1 MKKWNYIFLKKNNE
15 FGFFVK
21 ILYLNKLD
29 EKTLLSF
36 IFLNLFS
43 ILIVN
48 LTGAGKFNFFFKKI
62 FWLRSFKVKDIR
74 IITIGLTA

>member
-1 MKKWNYIFLKKNNE
+1 MNEKMKLYFLKKNNE

-62 FWLRSFKVKDIR
+62 F
-74 IITIGLTA
+74 